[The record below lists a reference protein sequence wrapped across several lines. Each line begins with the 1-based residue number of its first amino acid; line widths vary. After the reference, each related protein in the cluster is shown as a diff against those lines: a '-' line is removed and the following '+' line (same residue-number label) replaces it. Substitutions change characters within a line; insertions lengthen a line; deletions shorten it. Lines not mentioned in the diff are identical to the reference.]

1 MFTVLQNIFLYVA
14 LAGLA
19 FLLPILVAK
28 SKTVLLLQPRL
39 LNYWRSLSPFGRIVA
54 LSFLTIGILYGGS
67 KTNSPPRLTMRS
79 SSNIKMS
86 YAERK
91 AQNWNIRGAW
101 KDSFWLKF
109 ADGWRFPYGTNHLYG
124 VEVVSFG
131 ELWQTPFNNNA
142 VASLGAQAEIVPTL
156 SSYFYEFTPSNS
168 YRFAWE
174 NAAINRDTNNLLTA
188 SLELFRNGDTLTVT
202 NGVAVYKERELP
214 IEWGDPSEDG
224 FYGNDNQL
232 PAGADSNAY
241 YWVDLVVSNAAA
253 KVKFVGDK
261 ESNYPDP
268 EFIANNDSTNRV
280 TLLIGK
286 PYIATCDEAIG
297 IVATSS
303 DEIVVT
309 RISENEI
316 SVVWPVEF
324 AMEEYRLSS
333 YALSRSTTQVPVVG
347 GFSITSFPF
356 LNGYYVW
363 NTNACCTFASDYTDG
378 VWSFSCVNGCGCKGC
393 SFGGIFCYEGYWLDV
408 TGLSCGCYYT
418 EEPSATASISFSSGA
433 VIFENCY
440 TNAPNDVVP
449 RRSTTNSLNIAV
461 YGGPY
466 GGSAEIEFDDKGKL
480 EYLTQEAIPHSISV
494 AAEETLELSFPF
506 TAKEE
511 STSENDIKA
520 SLKFT
525 EHFTGDVIE
534 SEDEMT
540 AVRVEVEAEADW
552 PENKN
557 RHVFGPA
564 ETAIIKQSPSEPKV
578 YFAQLLPNG
587 GGVMANGNEW
597 QYTAPAPSSAMIY
610 QINGFCDEGGAFSMY
625 MKTLVPIGYS
635 VIEIQTNCFSSAGQ
649 SGGFLMFMKMRLNPL
664 TVSFENLELIE
675 IPRVAT
681 NAVGYYAQESKKHLL
696 DHGKHGAGNWVEVAI
711 SNLCFDTVQ
720 MGINAPPWLSGGS
733 FTWPIPNAWR
743 VSECEEM
750 LNQFINTDQ
759 TFILESNGDSRVRKF
774 GFIGE
779 KKISGELTIR
789 RE

>member
-1 MFTVLQNIFLYVA
+1 MAI
-14 LAGLA
+14 
-19 FLLPILVAK
+19 
-28 SKTVLLLQPRL
+28 
-39 LNYWRSLSPFGRIVA
+39 
-54 LSFLTIGILYGGS
+54 SFLGVAILYGGG
-67 KTNSPPRLTMRS
+67 KQTNRAPSPTALRLSAPATQT
-79 SSNIKMS
+79 
-86 YAERK
+86 YAEHK
-91 AQNWNIRGAW
+91 ARNWNIRGAW

-109 ADGWRFPYGTNHLYG
+109 ADEWRFPYGTNHLYG
-124 VEVVSFG
+124 VEVISFG

-142 VASLGAQAEIVPTL
+142 VASLGAPAEIVPAL
-156 SSYFYEFTPSNS
+156 SSFFYEFTPSNS

-202 NGVAVYKERELP
+202 NGVVTYKERELP
-214 IEWGDPSEDG
+214 SEWGDPNEDG

-297 IVATSS
+297 IVATSF

-324 AMEEYRLSS
+324 DMEEYRLSS
-333 YALSRSTTQVPVVG
+333 YALSRSMTQVPVAG

-363 NTNACCTFASDYTDG
+363 NMNACCTFASDYTDG

-494 AAEETLELSFPF
+494 AAEQTVNLSFPF

-511 STSENDIKA
+511 SASEKDIKA
-520 SLKFT
+520 RLKFS
-525 EHFTGDVIE
+525 ENFTGDIIE
-534 SEDEMT
+534 NEDEMT
-540 AVRVEVEAEADW
+540 AVRVEVEAEAVW

-557 RHVFGPA
+557 RHVFGPREKA
-564 ETAIIKQSPSEPKV
+564 KIKQYPSKPELKFAKFLRYGGSVLQPSQGDWEIENGRKDDSYTVEGACEEDDSFEFVMNFSVVEPISIRAENEHCMTEAEINLFNAQQGFHQIPALKAGFAGVLMKV
-578 YFAQLLPNG
+578 DLYLEPNYVSFSKLKVFEGYAPTSNRQGWYEDYNFFPEELMRHGTPNLPIEKYMLSASGIDESNEIIGGDIAGGWIGSLERYYGGSYELNIPVYWFVVEDDLSAPKLFTTCVQKTYIYENG
-587 GGVMANGNEW
+587 
-597 QYTAPAPSSAMIY
+597 
-610 QINGFCDEGGAFSMY
+610 
-625 MKTLVPIGYS
+625 
-635 VIEIQTNCFSSAGQ
+635 
-649 SGGFLMFMKMRLNPL
+649 KMR
-664 TVSFENLELIE
+664 IE
-675 IPRVAT
+675 
-681 NAVGYYAQESKKHLL
+681 
-696 DHGKHGAGNWVEVAI
+696 
-711 SNLCFDTVQ
+711 
-720 MGINAPPWLSGGS
+720 
-733 FTWPIPNAWR
+733 
-743 VSECEEM
+743 
-750 LNQFINTDQ
+750 
-759 TFILESNGDSRVRKF
+759 KF
-774 GFIGE
+774 GKAVE
-779 KKISGELTIR
+779 RSLNESLD
-789 RE
+789 